1 MTMLYVVCYDI
12 SNDRR
17 RRKLDKLL
25 KGYGQRV
32 QESVFECDL
41 DTNKLVELEE
51 KITRRI
57 EPEDDSVRIYRICAA
72 CRTAIK
78 VIGRGPEPSEPAG
91 NFEVV

>member
-1 MTMLYVVCYDI
+1 MASLYVVEQGARI
-12 SNDRR
+12 VRE
-17 RRKLDKLL
+17 
-25 KGYGQRV
+25 G
-32 QESVFECDL
+32 
-41 DTNKLVELEE
+41 ELEE